1 MNFEKYQ
8 QLLDEQVERLAPI
21 TEKIKQLE
29 GFKQE
34 AKEELE
40 KVDPVS
46 RKAFSIKGEIV
57 QLEKAIPEASI
68 ERINIVEDNARQLK
82 ERIKNIRLELTS
94 DMEQELSNKY
104 KEDVIAAGELLISL
118 LRGYK
123 ADEEKF
129 TAKITEDI
137 LQFKGY
143 DNGKYP
149 SIAQEAYEFTS
160 YGYHEV
166 FYEELQRILKFF

>member
-34 AKEELE
+34 AKEEL
-40 KVDPVS
+40 KNVDPVS

-57 QLEKAIPEASI
+57 QLEKAISEASI
-68 ERINIVEDNARQLK
+68 ERMHIVEDNARQLK
-82 ERIKNIRLELTS
+82 GRIKNIRSELIS

-104 KEDVIAAGELLISL
+104 KEDVIAAAELLISL

-123 ADEEKF
+123 ADEEEF

-143 DNGKYP
+143 GNGKYP
-149 SIAQEAYEFTS
+149 SISQEAYEFTS

-166 FYEELQRILKFF
+166 FNDELQRILKSF

>member
-1 MNFEKYQ
+1 MDFEKHQ
-8 QLLDEQVERLAPI
+8 QLLDEQVEQLAPI

-68 ERINIVEDNARQLK
+68 ERINIVEDNTRQLK

-94 DMEQELSNKY
+94 DMEQELSNK
-104 KEDVIAAGELLISL
+104 
-118 LRGYK
+118 
-123 ADEEKF
+123 
-129 TAKITEDI
+129 
-137 LQFKGY
+137 
-143 DNGKYP
+143 
-149 SIAQEAYEFTS
+149 
-160 YGYHEV
+160 
-166 FYEELQRILKFF
+166 

>member
-8 QLLDEQVERLAPI
+8 QLLDEQVERLVPI

-40 KVDPVS
+40 TVDPVS

-82 ERIKNIRLELTS
+82 ERIKTLRLEFTR

-104 KEDVIAAGELLISL
+104 KEDVIAAADVLISL
-118 LRGYK
+118 IRAYK
-123 ADEEKF
+123 VDEQKF
-129 TAKITEDI
+129 TAKLTEDI

-143 DNGKYP
+143 DNGKIRLLHRRFMSLLVTGITRY
-149 SIAQEAYEFTS
+149 SMKSYKEF
-160 YGYHEV
+160 
-166 FYEELQRILKFF
+166 